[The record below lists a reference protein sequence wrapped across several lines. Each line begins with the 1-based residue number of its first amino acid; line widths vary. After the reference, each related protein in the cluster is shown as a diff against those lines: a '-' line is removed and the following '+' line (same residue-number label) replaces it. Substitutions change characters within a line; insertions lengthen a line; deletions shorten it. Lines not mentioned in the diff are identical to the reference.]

1 MKKRKG
7 QKKKKLSTGTLL
19 ARYRDPLKPGSLG
32 GLTRFAKAN
41 KITVRRAREVL
52 ERDLGYTLHKPR
64 RRRFLTAP
72 VSVFGIDEQWTAD
85 LIEVINIAKYNRGYR
100 YLLTVVDVF
109 SKHAWVQ
116 PVKNKTGQAVT
127 AAFEKILKEGRKPIN
142 LQTDDG
148 KEFYNK
154 TFQAL
159 MKRKGIHH
167 FSTSGDTKAS
177 VVERF
182 NRTLKQRLYR
192 YFTVKNTLNF
202 VPVLQDL
209 VQGYNRSYHRS
220 IKRAPNEV
228 TETNSPEVWE
238 TLYGKKKGTRVKRPR
253 FKVGDRV
260 RLNKKF
266 RTFKKGYLPGWTEE
280 VFVVKR
286 VQRGRVPTYKV
297 NEWDGTPI
305 KGTFYEQ
312 DLQKVTVEDD
322 DLFRID
328 KVVKRKGD
336 KVLVRWKGWPD
347 KYDTWL
353 SKKDV
358 LTKP

>member
-7 QKKKKLSTGTLL
+7 KQKKLSTGTLL

-41 KITVRRAREVL
+41 KITVKRAREVL

-64 RRRFLTAP
+64 RRRFPTTP
-72 VSVFGIDEQWTAD
+72 VVVFRIDEQWTAD

-127 AAFEKILKEGRKPIN
+127 AAFEKILKEGKRKPIN

-159 MKRKGIHH
+159 MKRKDIHH

-220 IKRAPNEV
+220 IKRAPNDV
-228 TETNSPEVWE
+228 TQANSPEVWE
-238 TLYGKKKGTRVKRPR
+238 ILYGKKKREKVKRPR
-253 FKVGDRV
+253 LKVGDRV

-286 VQRGRVPTYKV
+286 VQKEKVPTYKV
-297 NEWDGTPI
+297 DE
-305 KGTFYEQ
+305 
-312 DLQKVTVEDD
+312 
-322 DLFRID
+322 
-328 KVVKRKGD
+328 
-336 KVLVRWKGWPD
+336 
-347 KYDTWL
+347 
-353 SKKDV
+353 
-358 LTKP
+358 

>member
-1 MKKRKG
+1 M
-7 QKKKKLSTGTLL
+7 KKKKLSTGTLL

-41 KITVRRAREVL
+41 GITLKRAREVL
-52 ERDLGYTLHKPR
+52 ERDLGYTLHKPQ
-64 RRRFLTAP
+64 RRRFPTSP
-72 VSVFGIDEQWTAD
+72 VVVFGIDEQWTAD

-116 PVKNKTGQAVT
+116 PVKNKTGRAVT
-127 AAFEKILKEGRKPIN
+127 DAFAKILKVGRKPIN

-159 MKRKGIHH
+159 MKKKNIHH

-209 VQGYNRSYHRS
+209 VRGYNRSFHRS
-220 IKRAPNEV
+220 IKRAPTQV
-228 TETNSPEVWE
+228 TLTNTPEVWE
-238 TLYGKKKGTRVKRPR
+238 TLYGKKKAKWKKPQ

-266 RTFKKGYLPGWTEE
+266 RQFKKGYLPGWTEE
-280 VFVVKR
+280 VFVV
-286 VQRGRVPTYKV
+286 RGVRKGQVPTYKV
-297 NEWDGTPI
+297 KEWDGSPI
-305 KGTFYEQ
+305 EGTFYAQ

-328 KVVKRKGD
+328 KIVKRKGD

-353 SKKDV
+353 NKKDV
-358 LTKP
+358 FAKP